1 MAKNNSKEQL
11 ENELNYTTFNLD
23 IVDKDSK
30 NNNLIALTTLNVQK
44 VETMLRYNPDYP
56 QFFDYNLL
64 NNSNYVNDIIVN
76 VEEERNNKK
85 DDLEYPSFYYIKALE
100 KFKDND
106 KETGTYEYYIKAI
119 LRRINSENSTR
130 ASKYDITTIAGEIAC
145 KFEYSEL
152 IENLKKPNK
161 EYKIIEYIC
170 MKGKNRNL
178 SLATKFCHY
187 MSFILFFGTNYAD
200 TYSIYDSVVNDNLNS
215 YASHLKIE
223 SNYNSQE
230 LKNLQKNEWKEI
242 KNSYIK
248 YQETI
253 NKIITKANIS
263 RNGFDHLVWYSN
275 KNN

>member
-1 MAKNNSKEQL
+1 MEKKQSKEIL
-11 ENELNYTTFNLD
+11 ENELNYNDFNLEF
-23 IVDKDSK
+23 DKK
-30 NNNLIALTTLNVQK
+30 EKNLICLTTPNIQK
-44 VETMLRYNPDYP
+44 IETMLRYNPDYP
-56 QFFDYNLL
+56 EFFDYNLL
-64 NNSNYVNDIIVN
+64 KDNNYIKDAIEKTKI
-76 VEEERNNKK
+76 EKQNNEKSKK
-85 DDLEYPSFYYIKALE
+85 DEFKYPSFYYIKALE
-100 KFKDND
+100 EYHNEK
-106 KETGTYEYYIKAI
+106 GIYPYYIKAI
-119 LRRINSENSTR
+119 LRKINSENSTR
-130 ASKYDITTIAGEIAC
+130 ASKKDINKIASAIADDI
-145 KFEYSEL
+145 KYNNL
-152 IENLKKPNK
+152 IDYIKKPDKYDYNV
-161 EYKIIEYIC
+161 IEYIC
-170 MKGKNRNL
+170 MKGSKRYL

-230 LKNLQKNEWKEI
+230 LKNLQKKEWKEI